1 MFKNIDEMEV
11 QARDSGSA
19 HLTRN
24 GSESL
29 ILFKQQEDMFL
40 YFLWVNKSRVQM
52 ARETFSQRLFGKG

>member
-1 MFKNIDEMEV
+1 MFKNIDEMEK

-19 HLTRN
+19 HFTHK

-40 YFLWVNKSRVQM
+40 YFVWVNKSRVQM